1 MMVPL
6 REARKSSVKIG
17 SGIEGDMNSDYLVLI
32 PAVINSEKMFQ
43 NSAVSHWI
51 NSKWKLSKQ
60 EHLLNRMFSSN
71 PDVSYWVAPVQYRDL
86 V

>member
-6 REARKSSVKIG
+6 REDRKGSIKIG

-32 PAVINSEKMFQ
+32 PAVINSKKMFQ
-43 NSAVSHWI
+43 NNAVSHWI
-51 NSKWKLSKQ
+51 NSKWKLRKQ
-60 EHLLNRMFSSN
+60 ENLLNRMFSSN
-71 PDVSYWVAPVQYRDL
+71 PDVSYWVAPVQYWDL